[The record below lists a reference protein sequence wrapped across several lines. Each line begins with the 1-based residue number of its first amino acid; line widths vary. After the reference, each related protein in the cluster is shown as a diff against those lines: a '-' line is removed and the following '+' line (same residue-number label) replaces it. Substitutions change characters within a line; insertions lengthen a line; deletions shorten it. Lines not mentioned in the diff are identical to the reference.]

1 MNESSLLIAAVALV
15 GGLILGFLLTRG
27 FYAPIKKRQQ
37 LGEELRET
45 KQKQAIYERQV
56 AEHFV
61 KTSNLVNNLSE
72 NYREL
77 HKHLVSSA
85 NTLANPDI
93 SQELINNSGLNHL
106 EHKNQPVLASQT
118 HEAPKDY
125 APSQGILDE
134 EYGLNQAPPFNNE
147 ESAGNEHKP
156 QSSGSNK
163 NKPETSENES
173 TVKTG

>member
-1 MNESSLLIAAVALV
+1 MNESSLLIAAVALI

-27 FYAPIKKRQQ
+27 FYAPIRKRKQ
-37 LGEELRET
+37 LGEELREA

-77 HKHLVSSA
+77 HKHLVRSA
-85 NTLANPDI
+85 STLANPDI
-93 SQELINNSGLNHL
+93 SQELIDNSGLSHL
-106 EHKNQPVLASQT
+106 EHKSPPLLASQS

-125 APSQGILDE
+125 APSQGLLDE
-134 EYGLNQAPPFNNE
+134 DYGLDQTPSYKE
-147 ESAGNEHKP
+147 ESETNEDEP
-156 QSSGSNK
+156 
-163 NKPETSENES
+163 